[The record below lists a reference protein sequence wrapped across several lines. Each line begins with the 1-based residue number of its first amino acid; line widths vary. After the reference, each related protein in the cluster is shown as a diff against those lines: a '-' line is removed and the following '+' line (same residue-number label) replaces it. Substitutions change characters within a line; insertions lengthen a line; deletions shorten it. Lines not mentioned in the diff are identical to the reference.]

1 MKVSQ
6 PLPSILA
13 CTAFQWAYANF
24 IFERRSEEM
33 KRAMVRAF
41 YQVPGFS
48 AAFQSLMMG
57 NDGVPINCLSLGVSS
72 EDVIKTGQHD

>member
-13 CTAFQWAYANF
+13 CTDFRWAYANS
-24 IFERRSEEM
+24 IFERRPEEM
-33 KRAMVRAF
+33 RQAMVRAF

-48 AAFQSLMMG
+48 AAFQSLMG

-72 EDVIKTGQHD
+72 GGP